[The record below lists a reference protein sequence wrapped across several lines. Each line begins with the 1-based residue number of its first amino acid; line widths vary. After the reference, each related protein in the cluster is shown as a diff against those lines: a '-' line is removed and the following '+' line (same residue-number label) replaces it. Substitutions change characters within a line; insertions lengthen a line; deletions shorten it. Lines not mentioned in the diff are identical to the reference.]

1 MMHTMF
7 IYVMH
12 VIREIP
18 QIVPKLYIIVK
29 YFGCVTQPL
38 GQKAPKDTFNSNF
51 CCYDLI
57 LLCLRSLFSNY

>member
-18 QIVPKLYIIVK
+18 QIVLKLYIIVK
-29 YFGCVTQPL
+29 YFGCVNPASRTESTQEYL
-38 GQKAPKDTFNSNF
+38 
-51 CCYDLI
+51 
-57 LLCLRSLFSNY
+57 